1 MMTFFV
7 THSVFHQHLRRLT
20 LAGFVMFVAAMPV
33 ALTSPTLA
41 NASDPAVEAM
51 GEYLMFQDY
60 LSGVIRPEQIDQ
72 SIFEAVVFIDTRTSD
87 QFEAGS
93 IPGALHIEWREV
105 IERIDEIPQDQKTIL
120 FCNTG
125 VLSAQAVFALRVA
138 GFENVLVLQ
147 GGYQGWQENAAYKP

>member
-1 MMTFFV
+1 MTYFV
-7 THSVFHQHLRRLT
+7 TQCVFHQHLRRLT
-20 LAGFVMFVAAMPV
+20 LAGFAVIMAAMPV

-41 NASDPAVEAM
+41 NASNPTVEAM

>member
-1 MMTFFV
+1 MTCFV
-7 THSVFHQHLRRLT
+7 THSVFHQYLRRLT
-20 LAGFVMFVAAMPV
+20 LAGFVMFVAVMPV

-41 NASDPAVEAM
+41 NASEDVVEAM

>member
-1 MMTFFV
+1 M
-7 THSVFHQHLRRLT
+7 
-20 LAGFVMFVAAMPV
+20 AAMPV
-33 ALTSPTLA
+33 ALTSPTVA

-72 SIFEAVVFIDTRTSD
+72 SI
-87 QFEAGS
+87 FEAGS

>member
-1 MMTFFV
+1 MTCFV
-7 THSVFHQHLRRLT
+7 TYSVFHQHLRRLT

-41 NASDPAVEAM
+41 NASEDVVEAM